1 MSKRRI
7 VKGIEYAIL
16 VFGVLLIA
24 MPLFLVLITA
34 FKSNLP
40 VAEQLVFASDS
51 IVSG

>member
-24 MPLFLVLITA
+24 MPLF
-34 FKSNLP
+34 
-40 VAEQLVFASDS
+40 Q
-51 IVSG
+51 G